1 MVLRGLP
8 GSRTVQ
14 ADTAA
19 AQAGGLGANGEQS
32 VDIVLCVGMARRM
45 QGLRAARK
53 AQGGKAVVLRDHN
66 VAGAQVRQQQIVR
79 AVVPAVRNKDLHA
92 GNGKDMRRVAEQQTR
107 HMEGGALPHGLADDG
122 AAVRID
128 QNAHGLQWRGVS
140 RPRLSWM
147 TLRGQAMAHMP
158 QERHLSA

>member
-1 MVLRGLP
+1 
-8 GSRTVQ
+8 
-14 ADTAA
+14 
-19 AQAGGLGANGEQS
+19 
-32 VDIVLCVGMARRM
+32 MARRM